1 MYRRSGP
8 PPWFIFVL
16 SLAVVLGGY
25 YLLLGIQTYLSTGG
39 LGVEAAT
46 ERAVII
52 ANTQAVEAATNAVPT
67 NTLFPSR
74 TPIPACETWL
84 VNVES
89 AIIRRF
95 ASTDS
100 AVVEA
105 RDRDAEV
112 CILESVGETDWFLVD
127 VDPSTRRIEEGYM
140 RNDVIRPLNPT
151 LTPSDTM
158 TPLPTVTP
166 IVPTDTATP
175 TITPTPD
182 PDISPSPTQTPSP
195 TVTSAPTETPTPPLM
210 RSI

>member
-1 MYRRSGP
+1 M
-8 PPWFIFVL
+8 
-16 SLAVVLGGY
+16 
-25 YLLLGIQTYLSTGG
+25 QTYLSTGG
-39 LGVEAAT
+39 LGVDAAT
-46 ERAVII
+46 ERAAII
-52 ANTQAVEAATNAVPT
+52 ATTQSVEAATNAVPT

-74 TPIPACETWL
+74 TPIPPCETWL
-84 VNVES
+84 VDVES

-105 RDRDAEV
+105 RDRNAEI
-112 CILESVGETDWFLVD
+112 CILEPVGETDWFLVD
-127 VDPSTRRIEEGYM
+127 VDPDTRRVEEGYM

-151 LTPSDTM
+151 LTPSDTV

-166 IVPTDTATP
+166 IVPTDTPMP

-182 PDISPSPTQTPSP
+182 PDLSPSPTQTPLP
-195 TVTSAPTETPTPPLM
+195 TVTPAPTETPTPPPV